1 MGALRKEKNW
11 STDNIYLTA
20 AIICFTGIDPALDIQ
35 NNWVKF
41 TFPVNA
47 KLHGALEK
55 FNGGEAYDLSEFSRQ
70 VKRLRAL
77 MLSMRQQVQ
86 HG

>member
-1 MGALRKEKNW
+1 MSTGEKW
-11 STDNIYLTA
+11 STDNIYLAA
-20 AIICFTGIDPALDIQ
+20 AIICFIGIEPVLEIQ

-41 TFPVNA
+41 IFPVNA
-47 KLHGALEK
+47 KLHDALQK
-55 FNGGEAYDLSEFSRQ
+55 FMGGEAYNLSEFSRQ

-77 MLSMRQQVQ
+77 MLTMRQQVQ